1 MFEIETIN
9 AKNINT
15 MMKITKLMTSDAKA
29 TYQRSRSRSRRQ
41 SVKERDRE
49 AHNVTGL
56 FQTLQYKNSTINNVM
71 N

>member
-1 MFEIETIN
+1 
-9 AKNINT
+9 
-15 MMKITKLMTSDAKA
+15 MKITKLMTSDAKA